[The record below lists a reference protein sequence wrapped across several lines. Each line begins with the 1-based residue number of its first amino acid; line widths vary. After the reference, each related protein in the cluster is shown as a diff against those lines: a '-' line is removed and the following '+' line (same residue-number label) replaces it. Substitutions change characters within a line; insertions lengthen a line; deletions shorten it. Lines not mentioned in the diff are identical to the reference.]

1 MKIPRSI
8 VLILIP
14 FLLLSLGA
22 IPVVQAEEKSSSQE
36 EMDPEARKAF
46 DEAMEEAIE
55 KAMEKALEN
64 VLKTIDTP
72 EFWERVRVGAVR
84 MPAVKER
91 PVTWQ
96 ILAEKHIIKDMRFIT
111 PDRLLINYLFSTPVL
126 VDTSKGEIAWKYVPQ
141 GWVLSQHDVV
151 SAFSDLILIRGDK
164 GEGKKKE
171 SIVAAIDPENGAQ
184 LWFEAFKSKKSSFQ
198 FLPVPAAGV
207 LLAIKMEK
215 KKVTLTAL
223 DLMTGSERWQK
234 EVKIKKGKHP
244 TPPMVTTGDIW
255 HFYGGI
261 KRLDPASGDV
271 LWERKDVL
279 LDTFSPPP
287 VMGSGVLIAVDE
299 KKTLHTLD
307 PGTGETM
314 VTTALDPEIRYTN
327 IHPVGERIYLRGT
340 HDDGGYVIAALESGN
355 GRILWTFKGSEPTVS
370 NIIEEGNRLYVST
383 PSTVLSLD
391 RGNGRQIFASPA
403 SQTGQTFPVRLRKF
417 GNRLVYVGELV
428 IAGFDADTGK
438 RVYFEGMTPL
448 SQEAHLDALD
458 NWVSILETRIKK
470 LSGMIW
476 FGGASGASDAFSRQS
491 EISQN
496 LSNQYTQQANSYAW
510 RSNATYNMSAE
521 SNYWKSANMSNQ
533 ATIESGFSAV
543 TAQLSFFFAMEG
555 MKNAMLSRA
564 VARDQ
569 AEVTRLQQI
578 RDTILGA
585 YTTAEGGEYAYR
597 PHLEGDSVGITM
609 VHLPT
614 GRSNFTPLTP
624 AAKGADAYWN
634 DRNMWNL
641 IDPEKGLVYHHGM
654 RIMPDKY
661 QDKPPIEGK
670 VTYGVHLVAEE
681 IKLP

>member
-1 MKIPRSI
+1 MKIPGSI
-8 VLILIP
+8 ALILIS
-14 FLLLSLGA
+14 FLLLSLGVV
-22 IPVVQAEEKSSSQE
+22 PVAKAEEKNTSQE
-36 EMDPEARKAF
+36 EMSPEARKAF
-46 DEAMEEAIE
+46 DEAMKEAL
-55 KAMEKALEN
+55 KKTMEN
-64 VLKTIDTP
+64 VLKTLDTP

-84 MPAVKER
+84 MPPVEER

-96 ILAEKHIIKDMRFIT
+96 VLAKKHLIKDMRFIS
-111 PDRLLINYLFSTPVL
+111 PDRLLVNYVGSTPVL
-126 VDTSKGEIAWKYVPQ
+126 VDTAKGEIAWKYVPQ
-141 GWVLSQHDVV
+141 GWLLSEHDIV
-151 SAFSDLILIRGDK
+151 SAFNDLILIREDK

-171 SIVAAIDPENGAQ
+171 SIVAAIDPKNGEQ
-184 LWFEAFKSKKSSFQ
+184 LWFRALKSKKSSFQ
-198 FLPVPAAGV
+198 FLPVPAAGM
-207 LLAIKMEK
+207 LLAVKMEK

-223 DLMTGSERWQK
+223 DLMTGSQRWQK
-234 EVKIKKGKHP
+234 EVKIKKGQHP

-261 KRLDPASGDV
+261 KRLDPASGGS
-271 LWERKDVL
+271 LWERTDVL
-279 LDTFSPPP
+279 LDSFSPPP
-287 VMGSGVLIAVDE
+287 VMRDGLLIAVDG
-299 KKTLHTLD
+299 KKTLHILD
-307 PGTGETM
+307 PDTGETM
-314 VTTALDPEIRYTN
+314 VTTALDPEIRFTN

-340 HDDGGYVIAALESGN
+340 HDDGKYVIAALEKGN
-355 GRILWTFKGSEPTVS
+355 GRVLWSFTGTEPTVS
-370 NIIEEGNRLYVST
+370 NIIEDGDRLYVST
-383 PSTVLSLD
+383 PSTVLCLD
-391 RGNGRQIFASPA
+391 RGNGRQIYASPA

-428 IAGFDADTGK
+428 IAGFDAETGK

-458 NWVSILETRIKK
+458 NWVSVLETRIKK

-521 SNYWKSANMSNQ
+521 SDYWKSANLSNQ

-555 MKNAMLSRA
+555 MKNSMLSRA
-564 VARDQ
+564 IARDQ
-569 AEVTRLQQI
+569 AEVSRLQQI
-578 RDTILGA
+578 RETILAA
-585 YTTAEGGEYAYR
+585 YTTAEVGEYAYR
-597 PHLEGDSVGITM
+597 PHLEGDSVGVTM

-624 AAKGADAYWN
+624 ATKGADAYWN

-654 RIMPDKY
+654 RILPDKY

-670 VTYGVHLVAEE
+670 VAYGVHLVAEE
-681 IKLP
+681 IRLP

>member
-1 MKIPRSI
+1 MIMKIPRT
-8 VLILIP
+8 VALILIS

-22 IPVVQAEEKSSSQE
+22 VPVVIAEEKSTSQE

-46 DEAMEEAIE
+46 DEAME
-55 KAMEKALEN
+55 KALDKTMEN
-64 VLKTIDTP
+64 VLKALDTP
-72 EFWERVRVGAVR
+72 EFWEKLWVGAVK

-96 ILAEKHIIKDMRFIT
+96 FMTEKHLIKDMRFIS
-111 PDRLLINYLFSTPVL
+111 PDRLLINYLLKTPVL
-126 VDTSKGEIAWKYVPQ
+126 VDTSKGEIAWKYIPE
-141 GWVLSQHDVV
+141 GWLISYYDIVL
-151 SAFSDLILIRGDK
+151 AFSDLILIREDK
-164 GEGKKKE
+164 GQGKKKE
-171 SIVAAIDPENGAQ
+171 SIIAAIDANNGKQ
-184 LWFEAFKSKKSSFQ
+184 LWFKALKSKKSSFQ

-207 LLAIKMEK
+207 VLAVKMEK
-215 KKVTLTAL
+215 KMVTLTAL
-223 DLMTGSERWQK
+223 DLLTGSQKWQD
-234 EVKIKKGKHP
+234 EIKIKKGQHP
-244 TPPMVTTGDIW
+244 TPPLVTPKDIW

-261 KRLDPASGDV
+261 KRLDPASGDA

-279 LDTFSPPP
+279 LDSFSPPP
-287 VMGSGVLIAVDE
+287 VMGSGILIAVDG
-299 KKTLHTLD
+299 KKNLHTLD
-307 PGTGETM
+307 PGTGRAIL
-314 VTTALDPEIRYTN
+314 TTVLDPEIRYTN
-327 IHPVGERIYLRGT
+327 IHPAGDRIYLRGT
-340 HDDGGYVIAALESGN
+340 HKDGKYVINAFEGKN
-355 GRILWTFKGSEPTVS
+355 GRLLWSFTGSEPTVS
-370 NIIEEGNRLYVST
+370 NFIEEGDRLYVST
-383 PSTVLSLD
+383 PSTVLCLD

-403 SQTGQTFPVRLRKF
+403 SQTGQTFPVKLRKF

-496 LSNQYTQQANSYAW
+496 LSNQYTQQANTYAW

-521 SNYWKSANMSNQ
+521 SDYWKSANMSNQ
-533 ATIESGFSAV
+533 ATIESGYSAV

-555 MKNAMLSRA
+555 MKNSMLSRSI
-564 VARDQ
+564 ARDQ
-569 AEVTRLQQI
+569 AEVTRLQRI
-578 RDTILGA
+578 RQSIMGA
-585 YTTAEGGEYAYR
+585 YTTAESGEYAYR

-624 AAKGADAYWN
+624 ATKGADAYWN

-654 RIMPDKY
+654 RILPDKY
-661 QDKPPIEGK
+661 QDIPPLEGK